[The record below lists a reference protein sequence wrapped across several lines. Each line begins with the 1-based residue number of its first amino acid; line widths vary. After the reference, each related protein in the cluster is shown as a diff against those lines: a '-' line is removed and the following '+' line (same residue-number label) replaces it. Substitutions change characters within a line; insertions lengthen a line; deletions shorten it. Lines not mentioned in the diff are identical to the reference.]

1 MTWFKKKTKF
11 TTLAESLTDASK
23 KKDMPAGLW
32 TRCERCEEY
41 ITNIELRRNLMICPR
56 CNHYYIMPARDRLEV
71 MVDAESFE
79 EHDANLESQD
89 PLEFEG
95 YPVKLRKA
103 QEKTSLREAALWGTA
118 KLDGQPI
125 VFAVIDFR
133 FFGGSM
139 GSVVGEK
146 ITRAAESALE
156 HGFPLVIAS
165 AGGGGARMHEGMLS
179 LMQMAKTSAAVG
191 RLRQAGIPFISIIT
205 HPTMGGIAASFAALG
220 DVIIAEP
227 GALIGFAGPRVIEQ
241 TIGQRLPEGFQRA
254 EFLLAHG
261 MVDMVVPRPQIRP
274 TVSILLHHL
283 TAGRHAG
290 AISEPVI
297 ENQIV
302 AT

>member
-1 MTWFKKKTKF
+1 MAWFKKKTKF
-11 TTLAESLTDASK
+11 TTLAESLSDTSK

-32 TRCERCEEY
+32 TRCDRCEEY

-56 CNHYYIMPARDRLEV
+56 CNHYYIMSARDRLEV
-71 MVDAESFE
+71 MVDADSFE
-79 EHDANLESQD
+79 EYDAQLNSLD

-103 QEKTSLREAALWGTA
+103 QEKTQLCEAALWGSA
-118 KLDGQPI
+118 RLEGRPI

-133 FFGGSM
+133 FLGGSM

-146 ITRAAESALE
+146 ITRAGEGALE
-156 HGFPLVIAS
+156 RRVPLVIAS

-179 LMQMAKTSAAVG
+179 LMQMGKTSAAVG
-191 RLRQAGIPFISIIT
+191 RLREAGLPFISIIT
-205 HPTMGGIAASFAALG
+205 HPTMGGVAASFAALG

-241 TIGQRLPEGFQRA
+241 TIGQRLPEGFQRS

-261 MVDMVVPRPQIRP
+261 MVDMVIPRPQIRP
-274 TVSILLHHL
+274 TVATLLHHL
-283 TAGRHAG
+283 TFGGFAG
-290 AISEPVI
+290 AIDDRVE
-297 ENQIV
+297 ERRV
-302 AT
+302 AAT